1 MNVCM
6 QLLYNLVDF
15 RKLLSSQSI
24 ITKLTNAKCHIGLEL
39 SELMTKMDR
48 KERGLDVLKFR
59 SSLSHASCT
68 LRCFVSG
75 EQHDA
80 IDFLRAL
87 IILLCKEIDTRTN
100 RPIYEMFSSHLKHS
114 LECTKCGV
122 IHNCAPEWNFC
133 IELPICGSTLKE
145 CLDSYFF
152 NSNIIDWNNCQN
164 GCSSGA
170 KGRNYYEKREILIL
184 TLKRS
189 PETLISFPV
198 KKLDMTPYGA
208 LEEDCILEYH
218 LIGVINY
225 NGDAE
230 SGHYYIY
237 LNISDRWCVF
247 NDMKVSRIS
256 EKVIV
261 TKQAY
266 SLIYRKSVKEKTHI
280 VEMNCHQQESR
291 AKIRRHTIV

>member
-1 MNVCM
+1 
-6 QLLYNLVDF
+6 
-15 RKLLSSQSI
+15 
-24 ITKLTNAKCHIGLEL
+24 
-39 SELMTKMDR
+39 
-48 KERGLDVLKFR
+48 
-59 SSLSHASCT
+59 
-68 LRCFVSG
+68 
-75 EQHDA
+75 
-80 IDFLRAL
+80 
-87 IILLCKEIDTRTN
+87 
-100 RPIYEMFSSHLKHS
+100 
-114 LECTKCGV
+114 
-122 IHNCAPEWNFC
+122 
-133 IELPICGSTLKE
+133 
-145 CLDSYFF
+145 
-152 NSNIIDWNNCQN
+152 
-164 GCSSGA
+164 
-170 KGRNYYEKREILIL
+170 
-184 TLKRS
+184 
-189 PETLISFPV
+189 
-198 KKLDMTPYGA
+198 MTPYGA

-266 SLIYRKSVKEKTHI
+266 SLIYRESVKEKTHI